1 MLQSSTS
8 VLIYFSPL
16 LIGKV
21 VQTEDKLR
29 AIRPYKLGDE
39 LDEEVKDEVEK
50 FLKPLCNVIYSK
62 GQYYIY

>member
-1 MLQSSTS
+1 MHHR
-8 VLIYFSPL
+8 LILLFPL
-16 LIGKV
+16 YIGKV

-39 LDEEVKDEVEK
+39 IDEEVKDEVEK
-50 FLKPLCNVIYSK
+50 FLKPLCNVIYNK